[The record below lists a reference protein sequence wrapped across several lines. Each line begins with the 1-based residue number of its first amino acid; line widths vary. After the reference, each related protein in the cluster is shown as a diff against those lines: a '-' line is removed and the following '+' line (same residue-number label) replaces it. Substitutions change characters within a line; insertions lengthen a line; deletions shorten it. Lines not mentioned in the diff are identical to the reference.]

1 MQPNSAVGPDIQLF
15 KIVFMPQTTRLS
27 LIRQVALAL
36 PMVLATLAALTMPAR
51 SATSQPAPL
60 SGSARPAIEHFL
72 LSQTAGLPGK
82 VGISIDTP
90 MSGALPPCE
99 APETFLPSGARLWG
113 HVSVGVRCNTNQ
125 PWTRYVPAYI
135 AVVGTYYVAARPINA
150 GQALTLADA
159 AVREGD
165 LTTLPSSVIVD
176 PAQLNGVIASNRIA
190 SGAPLRRELLRAVAV
205 VQQGQTIKVVT
216 QGAGF
221 VVSTEGKAMTN
232 AAVGAIVQV
241 KMQGGQ
247 LLSGVVRQDGIVERS
262 N

>member
-1 MQPNSAVGPDIQLF
+1 MT
-15 KIVFMPQTTRLS
+15 MPKHRS
-27 LIRQVALAL
+27 LIRQLVPALPTALAL
-36 PMVLATLAALTMPAR
+36 AILLTLTTTAHSAR
-51 SATSQPAPL
+51 PQPAPL
-60 SGSARPAIEHFL
+60 SGSARPVIERFL
-72 LSQTAGLPGK
+72 VSQTAGLPGK
-82 VGISIDTP
+82 VGIRIDTP

-99 APETFLPSGARLWG
+99 SLEPFLPSGARLWG
-113 HVSVGVRCNTNQ
+113 RVSVGVRCNADQ

-159 AVREGD
+159 AAREGD
-165 LTTLPSSVIVD
+165 LATLPGSVIVD
-176 PAQLNGVIASNRIA
+176 PAQLSGVTASNSIA
-190 SGAPLRRELLRAVAV
+190 SGAPLRRELLRAVAI
-205 VQQGQTIKVVT
+205 VQQGQTVKVVT

-247 LLSGVVRQDGIVERS
+247 LLSGIVRPDGRVERA